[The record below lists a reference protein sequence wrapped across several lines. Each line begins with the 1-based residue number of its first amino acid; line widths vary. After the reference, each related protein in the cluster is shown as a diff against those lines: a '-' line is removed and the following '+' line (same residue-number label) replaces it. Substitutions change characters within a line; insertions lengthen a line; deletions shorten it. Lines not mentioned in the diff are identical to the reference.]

1 MWSACETNG
10 QLQGIAAAAL
20 WTAERFETEK
30 KKPASH
36 LSVFQTHGHY

>member
-30 KKPASH
+30 KTGFAS
-36 LSVFQTHGHY
+36 